1 MTAPEWLTRHAGDLI
16 PVPNGHALAVVLNGS
31 QQYRLEPM
39 PVGLKFGC
47 RIIQTV
53 NGRRLDGP
61 TTWETK
67 EQALQGG
74 LEELRK
80 LLGW

>member
-1 MTAPEWLTRHAGDLI
+1 MTAPEWLTQRGGGLK
-16 PVPNGHALAVVLNGS
+16 PVPNGHAVAVVFNGS

-53 NGRRLDGP
+53 NGKRLDG
-61 TTWETK
+61 TATWETK

-80 LLGW
+80 VLGW